1 MRDFHGRAGVIIPT
15 GMLKATLYDGYG
27 REVICRINPLEVETI
42 TGRHDGTVI
51 RLISGTVIEVV
62 EPPDTLEKAWVNLMQ
77 QVIDDKNL
85 GLPC

>member
-1 MRDFHGRAGVIIPT
+1 MIIPT

-27 REVICRINPLEVETI
+27 REVICRINPLEVESI
-42 TGRHDGTVI
+42 TGFLDRTMI
-51 RLISGTVIEVV
+51 KLISGRNIDVI